1 MFLDV
6 EFDSTASSEALG
18 GVQRV
23 LFCWE
28 ELARVRAEVV
38 VAENSHEPLALR
50 VEQRGVSDGLIK
62 TVGAVVSSTFGS
74 TALIESPNYFCV
86 YL

>member
-50 VEQRGVSDGLIK
+50 VEQRG
-62 TVGAVVSSTFGS
+62 
-74 TALIESPNYFCV
+74 CV
-86 YL
+86 RWTDQNSRRGRFLDLW